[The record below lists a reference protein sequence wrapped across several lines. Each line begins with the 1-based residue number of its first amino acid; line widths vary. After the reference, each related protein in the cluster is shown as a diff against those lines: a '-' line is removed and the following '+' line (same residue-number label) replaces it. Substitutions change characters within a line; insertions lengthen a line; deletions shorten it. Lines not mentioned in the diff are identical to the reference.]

1 MKKWI
6 DYIAT
11 RLFTVSGFVTSAAI
25 LLIIG
30 FLFTEAV
37 GLFNNPIIE
46 DGYTLAVNKE
56 NKIKSLSA
64 EQIKNLFDEE
74 IPNWKELGGEDIPV
88 QTFRLEDLSQY

>member
-37 GLFNNPIIE
+37 GKTSSMKKYPTGKSWEAKTFPCKHSGSKICPNIIPKKNSE
-46 DGYTLAVNKE
+46 PNMNMRG
-56 NKIKSLSA
+56 IK
-64 EQIKNLFDEE
+64 
-74 IPNWKELGGEDIPV
+74 
-88 QTFRLEDLSQY
+88 